1 MQTSRFGNGV
11 HGGAGG
17 GGGGPMGARAE
28 RRNPL
33 VKQFVLENDRP
44 AKISH
49 LNFGLLSEI
58 DMMRMSELRI
68 HSKYVSSF
76 SSIAIFSV

>member
-1 MQTSRFGNGV
+1 MA
-11 HGGAGG
+11 GAG
-17 GGGGPMGARAE
+17 E

-49 LNFGLLSEI
+49 LNFGLLSEV
-58 DMMRMSELRI
+58 DMMRMSEIRV
-68 HSKYVSSF
+68 HSKYVPGLPVLWSRT
-76 SSIAIFSV
+76 

>member
-1 MQTSRFGNGV
+1 MNGV
-11 HGGAGG
+11 KHGGSGSMGGSSGG
-17 GGGGPMGARAE
+17 GGIRGE

-58 DMMRMSELRI
+58 DMMRMSEI
-68 HSKYVSSF
+68 KVHSK
-76 SSIAIFSV
+76 

>member
-1 MQTSRFGNGV
+1 MQSTRFGNGSGV
-11 HGGAGG
+11 PGGV
-17 GGGGPMGARAE
+17 RAE

-49 LNFGLLSEI
+49 LNFGLLSDI

-68 HSKYVSSF
+68 HSKYVL
-76 SSIAIFSV
+76 

>member
-1 MQTSRFGNGV
+1 MQSGGRSTGGGAAGNGV
-11 HGGAGG
+11 MA
-17 GGGGPMGARAE
+17 ARGE

-49 LNFGLLSEI
+49 LNFGLLSEV

-68 HSKYVSSF
+68 HSKYAFQCSLL
-76 SSIAIFSV
+76 

>member
-1 MQTSRFGNGV
+1 MQSA
-11 HGGAGG
+11 HAG
-17 GGGGPMGARAE
+17 E

-49 LNFGLLSEI
+49 LSFGLLSEV
-58 DMMRMSELRI
+58 DMMRMSEIRV
-68 HSKYVSSF
+68 HSK
-76 SSIAIFSV
+76 

>member
-1 MQTSRFGNGV
+1 MHANKHNGN
-11 HGGAGG
+11 AGG
-17 GGGGPMGARAE
+17 GMAGGGPRGE

-33 VKQFVLENDRP
+33 VKQLVLENDRP

-58 DMMRMSELRI
+58 EMMRMSEMQI
-68 HSKYVSSF
+68 HSKYVPCAASTCCLDSPYQL
-76 SSIAIFSV
+76 

>member
-1 MQTSRFGNGV
+1 MQSHRFGGGNGANGV
-11 HGGAGG
+11 
-17 GGGGPMGARAE
+17 RAE

-68 HSKYVSSF
+68 HSKYV
-76 SSIAIFSV
+76 VH

>member
-1 MQTSRFGNGV
+1 MQSTRFGNG
-11 HGGAGG
+11 GGAPGG
-17 GGGGPMGARAE
+17 VRAE

-49 LNFGLLSEI
+49 LNFGLLSDI

-68 HSKYVSSF
+68 HSKYVH
-76 SSIAIFSV
+76 

>member
-1 MQTSRFGNGV
+1 MSGRFGAGAGSV
-11 HGGAGG
+11 GAGG
-17 GGGGPMGARAE
+17 GAAMGGPAAGPRGE

-58 DMMRMSELRI
+58 DMMRMSEMRI
-68 HSKYVSSF
+68 HSKYVRS
-76 SSIAIFSV
+76 